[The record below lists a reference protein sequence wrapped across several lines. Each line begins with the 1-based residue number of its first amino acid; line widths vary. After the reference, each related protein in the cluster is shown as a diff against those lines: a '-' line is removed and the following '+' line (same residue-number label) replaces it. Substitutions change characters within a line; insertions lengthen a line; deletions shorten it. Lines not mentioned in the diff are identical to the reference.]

1 MIKNVTVPAVQ
12 ARCLLE
18 QVAPLLCLSASRDV
32 PPHVLADGSGLRCP
46 ITERVFPYCN
56 GTLDLLGDG
65 LEKTFTQHTLDT
77 SFTAW
82 AYDRFRRRLTRAL
95 SVPDFDLE
103 VAHTQEVLQ
112 AQNGDAILDLACG
125 QGNFTVEWAKRVG
138 REGLV
143 IGLDISQTML
153 ARAAYHVRRWGLDNV
168 LLIRGDA
175 QQLPFADGVFHKV
188 NCSGG
193 FHQFPDLTRAL
204 GEIARISA
212 TGAVLTTSTFAE
224 RPDDP
229 HVRLK
234 HWLKRRFELH
244 FVPLVWLGKQ
254 LTDMG
259 YTGYEWSLP
268 GGWFGY
274 ASARKA
280 GRGA

>member
-1 MIKNVTVPAVQ
+1 MIKNVTVPAVR

-18 QVAPLLCLSASRDV
+18 QVAPLLCLTTARDV
-32 PPHVLADGSGLRCP
+32 PPQVLADGSGLRCP

-56 GTLDLLGDG
+56 GILDLLGNG

-82 AYDRFRRRLTRAL
+82 TYDRFRGRLTRVL

-103 VAHTQEVLQ
+103 VARTQKVLQ
-112 AQNGDAILDLACG
+112 AQNGDVILDLACG
-125 QGNFTVEWAKRVG
+125 QGNFTVEWAGRVG

-143 IGLDISQTML
+143 IGLDISQAML
-153 ARAAYHVRRWGLDNV
+153 ARAAYHVRRRGLDNV

-204 GEIARISA
+204 SEIARVSA

-244 FVPLVWLGKQ
+244 FVPLVWLGEQ

-280 GRGA
+280 GRGV

>member
-1 MIKNVTVPAVQ
+1 MSTNMTVPAVQ

-18 QVAPLLCLSASRDV
+18 RITPLLRLPTAHDM
-32 PPHVLADGSGLRCP
+32 PPQVLADGSGLRCP
-46 ITERVFPYCN
+46 ITERIFPYRN
-56 GTLDLLGDG
+56 GVLDLLGDG
-65 LEKTFTQHTLDT
+65 LEKTFTQHILDT
-77 SFTAW
+77 SLTAW
-82 AYDRFRRRLTRAL
+82 AYDRFRGWITPTL

-112 AQNGDAILDLACG
+112 AQNGDVILDLACG
-125 QGNFTVEWAKRVG
+125 QGNFTVEWARRVG

-143 IGLDISQTML
+143 IGLDISGAML
-153 ARAAYHVRRWGLDNV
+153 TRAAYHVRRRGLDNV

-193 FHQFPDLTRAL
+193 FHQFPDLTQAL
-204 GEIARISA
+204 GEIARVSA

-224 RPDDP
+224 GPDDP

-234 HWLKRRFELH
+234 HRLKRRLELH
-244 FVPLVWLGKQ
+244 FVPLVWLGEQ
-254 LTDMG
+254 LTAMG

-280 GRGA
+280 IRDA